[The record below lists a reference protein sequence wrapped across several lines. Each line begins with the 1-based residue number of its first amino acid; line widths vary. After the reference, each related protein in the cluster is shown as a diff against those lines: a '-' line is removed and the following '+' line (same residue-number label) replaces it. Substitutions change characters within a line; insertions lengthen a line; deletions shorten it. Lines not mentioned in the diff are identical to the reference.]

1 MKEALV
7 KVSISKVFNSDWVFV
22 IRLLVKYSFTSVHLA
37 NKLLAQVLDKLSWL
51 HIVVKVTAVIT
62 MPDCP

>member
-51 HIVVKVTAVIT
+51 NIVVKVTAVIT

>member
-62 MPDCP
+62 MPDYP